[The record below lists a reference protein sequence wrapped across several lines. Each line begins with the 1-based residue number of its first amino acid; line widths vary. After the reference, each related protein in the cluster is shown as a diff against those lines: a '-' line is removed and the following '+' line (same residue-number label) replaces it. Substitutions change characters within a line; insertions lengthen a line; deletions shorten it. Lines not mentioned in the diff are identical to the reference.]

1 MSGHRKGFTIIEMVM
16 VVAILGVFSVLLV
29 PNFVDYLRKSQ
40 ASTTKASLQ
49 MLRTAIQAYR
59 SDNSSHPPKHLNSL
73 IPLFLPEIPKDG
85 VKSQGD
91 EIDPPVNGAGGWIYN
106 PVSGRVR
113 PNLFGNDAY
122 GLPFSDY

>member
-1 MSGHRKGFTIIEMVM
+1 MLGHRKGFTIVEMVM

-49 MLRTAIQAYR
+49 MLRTAVQSYR
-59 SDNSSHPPKHLNSL
+59 SDNSSHPPKELSSL
-73 IPLFLPEIPKDG
+73 IPLYLPEIPKDG
-85 VKSQGD
+85 VRAKGHEVD
-91 EIDPPVNGAGGWIYN
+91 APVNGAGGWIYDH
-106 PVSGRVR
+106 VSGRIE

-122 GLPFSDY
+122 GIPFSDY

>member
-49 MLRTAIQAYR
+49 MLRTAI
-59 SDNSSHPPKHLNSL
+59 
-73 IPLFLPEIPKDG
+73 
-85 VKSQGD
+85 
-91 EIDPPVNGAGGWIYN
+91 
-106 PVSGRVR
+106 
-113 PNLFGNDAY
+113 
-122 GLPFSDY
+122 